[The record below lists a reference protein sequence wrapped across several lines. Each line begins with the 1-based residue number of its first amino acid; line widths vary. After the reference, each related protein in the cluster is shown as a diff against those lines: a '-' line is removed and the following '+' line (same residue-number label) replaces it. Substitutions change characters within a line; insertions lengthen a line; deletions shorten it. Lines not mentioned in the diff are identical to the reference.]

1 MARRR
6 FFVPAIRRGAA
17 ELVGSDAEHLV
28 RVLRVEAGERYE
40 ISDNE
45 SVFLAE
51 VQTARKSLV
60 VFQTLEPIP
69 LQPQTVEIT
78 LLVALFKFDH
88 LEWLIEK
95 ATELGVT
102 TIRPFEGTRS
112 ERGLAQASPKRLAR
126 WERIVLEASQQSRRD
141 HLPRVEPTARFR
153 SAVEAAADIRLL
165 LDEDRGAPPILQSLP
180 AWRTLGQHVALM
192 LGPEGGW
199 TEEERE
205 MAQAV
210 GWQPCSLAPT
220 VLRAETAGIGG
231 LSIVTAAWAHTASS
245 LARHDDGMD
254 GTLPNG
260 QHSEERS
267 A

>member
-6 FFVPAIRRGAA
+6 FFVPAIRRGMA
-17 ELVGSDAEHLV
+17 ELIGGDAEHLV
-28 RVLRVEAGERYE
+28 RVLRVEGGERYE

-60 VFQTLEPIP
+60 VFQTVEPIP
-69 LQPQTVEIT
+69 LQPATVEIT
-78 LLVALFKFDH
+78 LLPALFKFDH

-102 TIRPFEGTRS
+102 TIRPFEATRS
-112 ERGLAQASPKRLAR
+112 ERGLVQASAKRLVR
-126 WERIVLEASQQSRRD
+126 WERIALEASQQSRRD
-141 HLPRVEPTARFR
+141 YLPRVEPTVRFR
-153 SAVEAAADIRLL
+153 SAMEVGADVRLL
-165 LDEDRGAPPILQSLP
+165 LDEDRGSPPLLESLP
-180 AWRTLGQHVALM
+180 PLRSTGQHVALL

-205 MAQAV
+205 MAQAA
-210 GWQPCSLAPT
+210 GWQSCSLAST
-220 VLRAETAGIGG
+220 VLRAETAGIAG
-231 LSIVTAAWAHTASS
+231 LSVVTAAWAHSPSS
-245 LARHDDGMD
+245 LARHDNGMD